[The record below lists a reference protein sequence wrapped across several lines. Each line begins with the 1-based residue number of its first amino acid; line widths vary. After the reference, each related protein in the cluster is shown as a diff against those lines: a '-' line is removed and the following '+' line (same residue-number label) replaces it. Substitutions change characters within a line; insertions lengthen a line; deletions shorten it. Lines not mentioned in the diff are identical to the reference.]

1 MDSMVEEN
9 GNTSLDP
16 LGEGN
21 VATSAS
27 DGSTPQQTSS
37 ATILTTTAN
46 IVQFIPT
53 QNIQVSPNTP
63 KNIISFSRKIC
74 YQFFKIRIMFLGF
87 F

>member
-16 LGEGN
+16 LGEVN

-53 QNIQVSPNTP
+53 QNIQVNA
-63 KNIISFSRKIC
+63 NEQEISYHSVGINA
-74 YQFFKIRIMFLGF
+74 INLPESA
-87 F
+87 